1 VDEAR
6 NTATLIDFIPD
17 EASPDPELVMEVD
30 ELKSALAAA
39 MDALPDRERMIISM
53 YYYDELTVKEIAG
66 VLGVSES
73 RVSQLHTRAMMRM
86 RVDVKRAAR

>member
-1 VDEAR
+1 
-6 NTATLIDFIPD
+6 
-17 EASPDPELVMEVD
+17 MEVG

-39 MDALPDRERMIISM
+39 IDALPDRERMVISM
-53 YYYDELTVKEIAG
+53 YYYDELTVKEIAS

-86 RVDVKRAAR
+86 RTDVKRAAT

>member
-1 VDEAR
+1 
-6 NTATLIDFIPD
+6 
-17 EASPDPELVMEVD
+17 
-30 ELKSALAAA
+30 
-39 MDALPDRERMIISM
+39 MIISM

-86 RVDVKRAAR
+86 RVDVKRAAGQCV